1 MGHCVEYVLDV
12 DGSVFAQKLPH
23 GIICDQS
30 WEGRTPDS
38 GGELIAQ
45 TDGRMTHL
53 SYAEIKYS
61 WIISGHEESLRLV
74 GLMDTALVKL
84 FPRNRLL
91 RIDELL
97 LAEWVN
103 LHGGDLR
110 GTINGF
116 DSLLEWTITQDD
128 RHWKHFPENV
138 AG

>member
-23 GIICDQS
+23 GIICS
-30 WEGRTPDS
+30 ETWEGSIPDS

-45 TDGRMTHL
+45 TDGRITCL

-61 WIISGHEESLRLV
+61 WIISGDEESLRLV
-74 GLMDTALVKL
+74 GLMDAALVKL

-97 LAEWVN
+97 LTDWRN
-103 LHGGDLR
+103 QHDDLR
-110 GTINGF
+110 GTTNGY
-116 DSLLEWTITQDD
+116 DSLLEWTSTQDD
-128 RHWKHFPENV
+128 RHWKHFPQDV

>member
-1 MGHCVEYVLDV
+1 MGHCGEYVLDV

-23 GIICDQS
+23 GIICS
-30 WEGRTPDS
+30 ETWEGSMPDS

-45 TDGRMTHL
+45 TDGRITCL

-61 WIISGHEESLRLV
+61 WIISGDEESLRLV
-74 GLMDTALVKL
+74 GLMDAALVKL

-97 LAEWVN
+97 LTDWRN
-103 LHGGDLR
+103 QHDDLR
-110 GTINGF
+110 GTTNGY
-116 DSLLEWTITQDD
+116 DSLLEWTSTQDD
-128 RHWKHFPENV
+128 RHWKHFPQDV

>member
-1 MGHCVEYVLDV
+1 MGHCVLDV

-23 GIICDQS
+23 GIICS
-30 WEGRTPDS
+30 ETWEGSIPDS

-45 TDGRMTHL
+45 TDGRITCL

-61 WIISGHEESLRLV
+61 WIISGDEESLRLV
-74 GLMDTALVKL
+74 GLMDAALVKL

-97 LAEWVN
+97 LTDWRN
-103 LHGGDLR
+103 QHDDLR
-110 GTINGF
+110 GTTNGY
-116 DSLLEWTITQDD
+116 DSLLEWTSTQDD
-128 RHWKHFPENV
+128 RHWKHFPPDV

>member
-23 GIICDQS
+23 GIICS
-30 WEGRTPDS
+30 ETWEGSIPDS

-45 TDGRMTHL
+45 TDGRITCL

-61 WIISGHEESLRLV
+61 WIISGDEESLRLV
-74 GLMDTALVKL
+74 GLMDAALVKL

-97 LAEWVN
+97 LTEWRN
-103 LHGGDLR
+103 RRGDDLR
-110 GTINGF
+110 GTTNGY
-116 DSLLEWTITQDD
+116 DSLLEWTSTQDD
-128 RHWKHFPENV
+128 RHWKHFPQDV

>member
-1 MGHCVEYVLDV
+1 MGHCVLDV

-23 GIICDQS
+23 GIICS
-30 WEGRTPDS
+30 ETWEGSIPDS

-45 TDGRMTHL
+45 TDGRITCL

-61 WIISGHEESLRLV
+61 WIISGDEESLRLV
-74 GLMDTALVKL
+74 GLMDAALVKL

-97 LAEWVN
+97 LTDWRN
-103 LHGGDLR
+103 QHDDLR
-110 GTINGF
+110 GTTNGY
-116 DSLLEWTITQDD
+116 DSLLEWTSTQDD
-128 RHWKHFPENV
+128 RHWKHFPQDV

>member
-23 GIICDQS
+23 GIICS
-30 WEGRTPDS
+30 ETWEGSMPDS

-45 TDGRMTHL
+45 TDGRITCL

-61 WIISGHEESLRLV
+61 WIISGDEESLRLV
-74 GLMDTALVKL
+74 GLMDAALVKL

-97 LAEWVN
+97 LTDWRN
-103 LHGGDLR
+103 QHDDLR
-110 GTINGF
+110 GTTNGY
-116 DSLLEWTITQDD
+116 DSLLEWTSTQDD
-128 RHWKHFPENV
+128 RHWKHFPQDV